1 MDANDA
7 MSTMAGGGRT
17 MVTAEVRKGLQVLR
31 EEWNRHTPDNPICPS
46 DRLFNGMTIEAFT
59 HAFVLIGHKR
69 RYNKSVV
76 SRKAAQP
83 YDDDVR

>member
-1 MDANDA
+1 MDESDA
-7 MSTMAGGGRT
+7 GMTNGNAGRA
-17 MVTAEVRKGLQVLR
+17 METAEVRKGLQVLR
-31 EEWNRHTPDNPICPS
+31 EEWNRHSPDNPICPS

-83 YDDDVR
+83 SDDAR